1 MARRPAPRSRK
12 PTRRVIGEFKPSSP
26 WPHIEEFLESGGN
39 IQIGRVAPLDYVA
52 VASDEHMM
60 LAALTR
66 NARETFME
74 LIQRL
79 DTAVDQA
86 VNHDTLTDEINSP

>member
-12 PTRRVIGEFKPSSP
+12 PTRRIIGEFKPSSP

-39 IQIGRVAPLDYVA
+39 IQIGRISPLDYVA

-66 NARETFME
+66 KVHETFIE
-74 LIQRL
+74 LIHRL
-79 DTAVDQA
+79 DIAVDQA

>member
-1 MARRPAPRSRK
+1 MARRSSPRSRK

-26 WPHIEEFLESGGN
+26 WPNIEEFLESGGN
-39 IQIGRVAPLDYVA
+39 IQIGRIAPLDYVA

-66 NARETFME
+66 NAGETFME
-74 LIQRL
+74 LVHRL
-79 DTAVDQA
+79 DTAVDLA
-86 VNHDTLTDEINSP
+86 INHDTLTDEINSP